1 VGNVVVQESIQRGWN
16 PWRLYVNHD
25 PDSLSSAGQTTRR
38 KHPTNPFNPDIL
50 AREIVDD
57 LESALE
63 QFRLIAI
70 D

>member
-1 VGNVVVQESIQRGWN
+1 M
-16 PWRLYVNHD
+16 NHD

-38 KHPTNPFNPDIL
+38 KHPTNLFNPDIL

>member
-1 VGNVVVQESIQRGWN
+1 VQESIQRGWN
-16 PWRLYVNHD
+16 PWRLHGNHD
-25 PDSLSSAGQTTRR
+25 RDSLSSGGQKNGW